1 MASIF
6 TQSIKTKFTD
16 EFINDV
22 ANTSSN
28 YYICFGK
35 TDPWDDENVPPIPDN
50 SVTGSY
56 YHVMKSILFG
66 KKVSV
71 SDFAYMAKSIT
82 WTSGTVYDY
91 YSDSDPDLYNKKYYV
106 INKYGRVYKCLFN
119 NYGAPSTVLPNLY
132 LSTGDFTTSD
142 GYVWKYLFQVTTKDQ
157 AKFSTS
163 DFFPVANDPSVST
176 HAEPGAIH
184 VMTVSSSANG
194 YLYANGSVVSF
205 ISPSTIQ
212 IQNNNS
218 IAMSGAYTNST
229 FYIISGT
236 GTGTFVGIQ
245 DYVVNT
251 SGKFVISNTTIAA
264 TLDATSKYIISPY
277 VQITGDGFGCEA
289 IAKVNTFT
297 TYIDSIQVIQRG
309 SNYSYATVDIIAND
323 AFITGTTS
331 ANAIISPPGGHGSNV
346 RYELGCETTGLSV
359 LVANSDGFPPSISYR
374 QLSLLHNPVAST
386 NNAPYTAP
394 TFSNLTRIALNGTSG
409 VFPQDE
415 IVTGFVSGATGVV
428 STVTNSSMTL
438 YGVNGTFIPGETITG
453 TYTAYTAV
461 IGNIVP
467 SDLVINTGDI
477 YYYRNFIAAT
487 RNPASSEQIK
497 LFFKI

>member
-28 YYICFGK
+28 YYICLGK
-35 TDPWDDENVPPIPDN
+35 TDPWDDEALPPIPDN

-56 YHVMKSILFG
+56 YNVMRSILFG

-71 SDFAYMAKSIT
+71 SDFAYMTKNIS

-91 YSDSDPDLYNKKYYV
+91 YSDSDPYLYNKNFYV

-119 NYGAPSTVLPNLY
+119 NYGAASTVLPNLY

-163 DFFPVANDPSVST
+163 DFFPVMDDPSVSS
-176 HAEPGAIH
+176 HVEPGAIH
-184 VMTVSSSANG
+184 VITVSSSANG
-194 YLYANGSVVSF
+194 YLMANGSVVSF
-205 ISPSTIQ
+205 ASPSTVQ

-218 IAMSGAYTNST
+218 IAMSGAYTNSS

-236 GTGTFVGIQ
+236 GAGTYAAVK

-251 SGKFVISNTTIAA
+251 SGKFVITDTTIAA

-277 VQITGDGFGCEA
+277 VQIVGDGFGCEA
-289 IAKVNTFT
+289 IAKVNTYT
-297 TYIDSIQVIQRG
+297 SYIDSIQVIQRG
-309 SNYSYATVDIIAND
+309 SNYTYATVNIAAND
-323 AFITGTTS
+323 AFITGITS

-359 LVANSDGFPPSISYR
+359 LVANSDGFPPSITYR
-374 QLSLLHNPVAST
+374 QISLLHNPVAST
-386 NNAPYTAP
+386 NNAPYTLS
-394 TFSNLTRIALNGTSG
+394 TFSNLTRVAISSASG

-415 IVTGFVSGATGVV
+415 IVTGFVSGATGIV
-428 STVTNSSMTL
+428 STVSISSMTL
-438 YGVNGTFIPGETITG
+438 YGVNGTFTPGETISG
-453 TYTAYTAV
+453 TYTGYTSV
-461 IGNIVP
+461 IGNITP

-497 LFFKI
+497 LFFKV